1 MYRKTLLLIAFL
13 LAAPGLFADG
23 KAVEFLISG
32 VTTLQGSVSGGSV
45 YSYSAGTTTPK
56 ALYAEAAL
64 STALDNPAEL
74 DTDGRLIAYGS
85 GVYKFVIKDEFGN
98 TVFTADNVEVNS
110 VQNLIDNDEDPF
122 GETLTQTNLI
132 VTNLTVDDAIVNTL
146 QVATSAV
153 IVNLDVD
160 GTIIT
165 GVANASDATDAMNLG
180 LTEAYIASA
189 VADLMESDG
198 LNAST
203 TLNFPG
209 TVSASGTLLMKY
221 DGSNASTSVT
231 FTNVFVATAT
241 ADTGAT
247 NLGQVEALITALTYL
262 PATTTVPLAT
272 DSTGVK
278 GTLSYDTNYLYLC
291 VDTNQWIRIASDSW

>member
-13 LAAPGLFADG
+13 LAATTSFADG
-23 KAVEFLISG
+23 KVIDFLISG
-32 VTTLQGSVSGGSV
+32 VTTIQGSVSGGSV
-45 YSYSAGTTTPK
+45 YAYSAGTTTLK
-56 ALYAEAAL
+56 NIYSDAAMT
-64 STALDNPAEL
+64 TALDNPADL
-74 DTDGRLIAYGS
+74 DIDGRLVAYGS

-110 VQNLIDNDEDPF
+110 VQNLIDEDEDPF

-132 VTNLTVDDAIVNTL
+132 VTNLSADDAVINTL

-153 IVNLDVD
+153 IVHLDVD
-160 GTIIT
+160 DTIIT
-165 GVANASDATDAMNLG
+165 SVGNASDSTDAVNLG
-180 LTEAYIASA
+180 QVEALLASYTP
-189 VADLMESDG
+189 DLSDRME
-198 LNAST
+198 L
-203 TLNFPG
+203 
-209 TVSASGTLLMKY
+209 

-231 FTNVFVATAT
+231 FTNVYVATAT
-241 ADTGAT
+241 AETGAT

-272 DSTGVK
+272 DSTGIK

>member
-1 MYRKTLLLIAFL
+1 MYRKTLLLILVL
-13 LAAPGLFADG
+13 LSGVVYADG
-23 KAVEFLISG
+23 KAIEFLISG

-45 YSYSAGTTTPK
+45 YAYAAGTTTLK
-56 ALYAEAAL
+56 DIYSDAAMT
-64 STALDNPAEL
+64 TALDNPAEL
-74 DTDGRLIAYGS
+74 DSDGRLIAYGS
-85 GVYKFVIKDEFGN
+85 GVYKFVIKDEYGD

-110 VQNLIDNDEDPF
+110 VQNLIDEDEDPF

-132 VTNLTVDDAIVNTL
+132 VTNLSADDAVINTL

-160 GTIIT
+160 STIIQN
-165 GVANASDATDAMNLG
+165 VANASDSTDAVNLG
-180 LTEAYIASA
+180 QVQSLITAASGTYMLQDGSN
-189 VADLMESDG
+189 ADSSVL
-198 LNAST
+198 
-203 TLNFPG
+203 FPG
-209 TVSASGTLLMKY
+209 TVSASGTLLMYY

-231 FTNVFVATAT
+231 FSNVYVATAT

-272 DSTGVK
+272 DSTGTK

-291 VDTNQWIRIASDSW
+291 VDSNQWIRIASDSW